1 MMTTSMPAP
10 VNPAELDHIPTLTKN
25 MVLEEVPEAVR
36 LALEARAAEK
46 KALLAMSDE
55 LVDNLRP
62 EIERLTADLV
72 QRALAGLWDKRA
84 RGYDERQV

>member
-1 MMTTSMPAP
+1 MMPTPMQTP
-10 VNPAELDHIPTLTKN
+10 VNPAGLDQIPTLTKS

-46 KALLAMSDE
+46 RALLAMSDE
-55 LVDNLRP
+55 LVANLRP

-72 QRALAGLWDKRA
+72 QRTLTGLWEKRA
-84 RGYDERQV
+84 RGYDEPQA